1 MIFATDSEKGR
12 NFMWCTVLNYAFM
25 RCEYNFILIDLCKR
39 YILYVKLLLKT
50 GFFEWYI
57 VNCNSIS

>member
-25 RCEYNFILIDLCKR
+25 RCQYNLSLLI
-39 YILYVKLLLKT
+39 YVKDI
-50 GFFEWYI
+50 F
-57 VNCNSIS
+57 CM